1 MTTRPYTVERNAMN
15 EQTDRI
21 TLLERRVEELE
32 RRAQTAS
39 VDDNWTQSTPEQ
51 RAALMALLANM
62 TPTTV
67 VLTGQDY
74 HQPAPTITVGDEGD
88 PVRVELTLDGSTVR
102 MKVLHTD
109 KSLLGQG
116 TIYEADGLQL
126 CSECGPA
133 LELTVVWLWGRV
145 SKYDSSVGVMSFASP
160 AYAIEYRT
168 RVAAFIAGFNASQR
182 KPAAKPEP
190 AAPTLLEAAK
200 EWSCQWAPNEMP
212 CMMADRKLLAA
223 IAQEEA
229 KGKYVCCPECGT
241 RGTADR
247 FVRVDSMA
255 GPCRNPMADAWQARA
270 EKAEAKL
277 RTIAELTGKQDEYAV
292 EGVRTEAL
300 KVKELA
306 AQVGTLM
313 NERDDARAKLAKAE
327 ADLATAKTDGDLAWR
342 FVEAYAEWW
351 GVTGIPWDAI
361 AKKYSLPPVRTML
374 DARKKGT

>member
-32 RRAQTAS
+32 RRAQAES
-39 VDDNWTQSTPEQ
+39 KVETPAQ
-51 RAALMALLANM
+51 
-62 TPTTV
+62 
-67 VLTGQDY
+67 
-74 HQPAPTITVGDEGD
+74 TITVGDEGD
-88 PVRVELTLDGSTVR
+88 PVRVELTLDGAFVR

-109 KSLLGQG
+109 KALLGQG

-133 LELTVVWLWGRV
+133 LELTAVWLWGRV

-241 RGTADR
+241 RGAPDR

-255 GPCRNPMADAWQARA
+255 GPCRHPMADAWQARA

-277 RTIAELTGKQDEYAV
+277 
-292 EGVRTEAL
+292 
-300 KVKELA
+300 
-306 AQVGTLM
+306 AQ
-313 NERDDARAKLAKAE
+313 AE
-327 ADLATAKTDGDLAWR
+327 ADLATAKADGDLAWR
-342 FVEAYAEWW
+342 LAEAYVGWMEKPDQ
-351 GVTGIPWDAI
+351 PWRVVADKYNLPLFCGGPTMNARAI
-361 AKKYSLPPVRTML
+361 L
-374 DARKKGT
+374 DARKKGEQPPATTPASKEVGNG